1 MPLNKQKGNMY
12 GFVTHTFNTI
22 KGECPHGCTYCYM
35 KRFGKQKPPHLDESE
50 FKTDLGTGNYI
61 FVGSSIDMFAESID
75 NSWVDKTL
83 EYCRIFDNQYL
94 FHTKNPKKLFH
105 KYIFGETPIKSKFIT
120 TIETNRHYSQIM
132 KYSPTPQIR
141 ANNANWG
148 NQNDKMIT
156 IEPVM
161 DFDIELFA
169 EMIQRINPF
178 QINIGA
184 DSGMNNLPEPSKDKL
199 QIFISVLQGLGYN
212 VHLKPNIGRLFK

>member
-1 MPLNKQKGNMY
+1 MY

-61 FVGSSIDMFAESID
+61 FVGSSIDMFAKSID

-83 EYCRIFDNQYL
+83 EYCKIFDNQYL
-94 FHTKNPKKLFH
+94 FHTKNPKRLFK
-105 KYIFGETPIKSKFIT
+105 KYIFGETPVKSNFIT
-120 TIETNRHYSQIM
+120 TIETNRHYAQIM
-132 KYSPTPQIR
+132 KDSPTPQIR

-148 NQNDKMIT
+148 NRNDKMIT

-169 EMIQRINPF
+169 KMIQRINPF

-184 DSGMNNLPEPSKDKL
+184 DSGGNNLPEPSKDKL